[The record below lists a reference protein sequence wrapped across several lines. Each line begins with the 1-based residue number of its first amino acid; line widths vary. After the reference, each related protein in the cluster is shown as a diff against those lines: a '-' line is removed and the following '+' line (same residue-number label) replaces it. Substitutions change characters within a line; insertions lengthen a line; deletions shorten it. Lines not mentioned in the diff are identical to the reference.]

1 MDFVDRSF
9 DHKVGI
15 YGIKN
20 KINGYIYVGK
30 AASGFRTRYRSHC
43 NLLNKQQHF
52 NKQLQL
58 DWDEYGEDAFEFVI
72 LEECSTDELK
82 QKEQYYIKY
91 YRDKDL
97 AYNKK
102 PGGEGGIVGSNV
114 SDNTKKKMS
123 ESQNNRYEQWTEED
137 RKAWGKLS
145 SESARGYKWDEESK
159 KKMKGNKNPA
169 THTYDQIKEMRRLY
183 EEENKTCREIADIFG
198 ESREYVYNIVTYRR
212 WKEV

>member
-1 MDFVDRSF
+1 M
-9 DHKVGI
+9 
-15 YGIKN
+15 
-20 KINGYIYVGK
+20 
-30 AASGFRTRYRSHC
+30 
-43 NLLNKQQHF
+43 
-52 NKQLQL
+52 
-58 DWDEYGEDAFEFVI
+58 
-72 LEECSTDELK
+72 
-82 QKEQYYIKY
+82 
-91 YRDKDL
+91 

-137 RKAWGKLS
+137 RKAWGELS